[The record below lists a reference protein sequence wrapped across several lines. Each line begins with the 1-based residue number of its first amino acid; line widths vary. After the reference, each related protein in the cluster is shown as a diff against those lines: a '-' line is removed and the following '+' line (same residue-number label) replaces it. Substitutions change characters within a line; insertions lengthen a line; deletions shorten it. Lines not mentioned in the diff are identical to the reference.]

1 MELPETFIIYD
12 TEYTSWEG
20 AHARGWDGP
29 GEEKEL
35 VQIGA
40 IRVQNFKEV
49 DALLLYVQPR
59 INPDLSDYFIQLTGV
74 TQQDVDTKGILFED
88 AYATFM
94 QWAGDLPLY
103 SYGPD
108 HDVLRI
114 NHRLYKT
121 GVEIPATQFNDVRE
135 CFTATGVDVS
145 KYMSSTIPKAY
156 GLTPPPAGHDALN
169 DARSIRMALQAIAKA
184 T

>member
-59 INPDLSDYFIQLTGV
+59 INPDLSDYFI
-74 TQQDVDTKGILFED
+74 
-88 AYATFM
+88 
-94 QWAGDLPLY
+94 
-103 SYGPD
+103 
-108 HDVLRI
+108 
-114 NHRLYKT
+114 
-121 GVEIPATQFNDVRE
+121 
-135 CFTATGVDVS
+135 
-145 KYMSSTIPKAY
+145 
-156 GLTPPPAGHDALN
+156 
-169 DARSIRMALQAIAKA
+169 
-184 T
+184 